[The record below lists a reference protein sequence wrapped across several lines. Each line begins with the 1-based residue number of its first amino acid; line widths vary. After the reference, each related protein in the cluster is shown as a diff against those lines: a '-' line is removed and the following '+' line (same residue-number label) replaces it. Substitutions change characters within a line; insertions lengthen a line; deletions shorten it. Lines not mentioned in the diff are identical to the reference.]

1 MSPELISDLSIAPSH
16 ARAVRQHA
24 RPWSEITDAG
34 NSRHRSTARATAFG
48 SGAAAL
54 AALASAKNIGH
65 APIVSTCV
73 TNNENVSDLHIGG
86 QLDVARDDVVFHAQ
100 AAEETRLA

>member
-1 MSPELISDLSIAPSH
+1 MSDLSIAVSH

-24 RPWSEITDAG
+24 RPWSDITDVG

-73 TNNENVSDLHIGG
+73 TNNENVSDLRIGG
-86 QLDVARDDVVFHAQ
+86 QLDVARHDVVLHAQ
-100 AAEETRLA
+100 TPEQARLA